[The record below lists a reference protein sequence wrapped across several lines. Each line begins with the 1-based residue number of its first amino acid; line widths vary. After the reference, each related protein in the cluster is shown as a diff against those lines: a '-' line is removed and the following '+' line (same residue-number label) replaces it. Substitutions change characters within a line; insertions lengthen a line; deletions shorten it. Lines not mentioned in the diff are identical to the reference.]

1 MLLLMFRADGNDY
14 AIDARRVV
22 EVVPR
27 VSVRPIP
34 HAPEYL
40 LGLLSYRGHVAP
52 VIDFGRLTGGTTSAP
67 ALSTRVIIV
76 ELEPEKG
83 RTRLV
88 GLVAEDVSRVVNVDA
103 ARFDVPSMAL
113 DEARYLGAVLQLESG
128 LVQLVAAE
136 HLLSDRMRDSLFGA
150 AERSG

>member
-34 HAPEYL
+34 HAPDYL
-40 LGLLSYRGHVAP
+40 LGLLSYRGRVAP
-52 VIDFGRLTGGTTSAP
+52 VIDFGRLSGGTTSAL
-67 ALSTRVIIV
+67 ALNTRVVIV
-76 ELEPEKG
+76 ELEPEQG
-83 RTRLV
+83 RARLV
-88 GLVAEDVSRVVNVDA
+88 GLVAEDVSRLVNVDA
-103 ARFDVPSMAL
+103 ARFDAPSMAL
-113 DEARYLGAVLQLESG
+113 DEAPYLGALLQLESG
-128 LVQLVAAE
+128 LVQLVATE
-136 HLLSDRMRDSLFGA
+136 HLLSDRMRDALFGA